1 MINELPRE
9 YQTTVGERGV
19 RLSGE
24 QRKRIGIARA
34 LYHNPQVLILDEATS
49 VLDDLTE
56 QAVMEAVH
64 RLGHEIT
71 IIPLYQFGYL
81 SCNEAQRQK
90 RKSILNVMIRML
102 HKFRRMFGLSE
113 PLPNPDNNALANGF
127 LNGCLRLQVSLG
139 KKINII
145 QIGANDGFTN
155 DPIHEFI
162 ESHANVSGV
171 FIEPL
176 PDVFE
181 RLCETYKNKPEFH
194 FINAAV
200 ASVSR
205 QGKSLQLWR
214 IKPEYD
220 EYYKGIM
227 ASGITSANREYVLKK
242 AAQNLP
248 ANFGDPKLLIES
260 IDPDTVE
267 LNDIARHYFKDQ
279 QVDLLQVDTE
289 GMDDEIILSIDFRKW
304 SPKMISFESIHIP
317 QERLKN
323 LLELLR
329 LNLYRVYANGPQ
341 DMVAIRHD
349 CNT

>member
-1 MINELPRE
+1 M
-9 YQTTVGERGV
+9 
-19 RLSGE
+19 
-24 QRKRIGIARA
+24 KRSDR
-34 LYHNPQVLILDEATS
+34 
-49 VLDDLTE
+49 
-56 QAVMEAVH
+56 
-64 RLGHEIT
+64 
-71 IIPLYQFGYL
+71 
-81 SCNEAQRQK
+81 K
-90 RKSILNVMIRML
+90 RKSKLNVMIRML
-102 HKFRRMFGLSE
+102 HEFKRIFGFPA
-113 PLPNPDNNALANGF
+113 PLPHPDTNALANGF
-127 LNGCLRLQVSLG
+127 LDGCLSLQVSLVE
-139 KKINII
+139 KFNII
-145 QIGANDGFTN
+145 QTGANDGFTN

-162 ESHANVSGV
+162 ANNANCSGV

-181 RLCETYKNKPEFH
+181 RLCETYKDKPEFH

-200 ASVSR
+200 ASVSGG
-205 QGKSLQLWR
+205 GKPLQLWR

-227 ASGITSANREYVLKK
+227 ASGKTSANREYVLKK

-248 ANFGDPKLLIES
+248 VNLGDPELLIES
-260 IDPDTVE
+260 IDCDTVK
-267 LNDIARHYFKDQ
+267 LNDIACHYFKDQ

-289 GMDDEIILSIDFRKW
+289 GMDDEILLSVDFRKW
-304 SPKMISFESIHIP
+304 SPKIISFESVHIP

-323 LLELLR
+323 LLEVLR